1 MDGEKATRPPRGRRA
16 TLAALRNAATI
27 ASMSARHLGP
37 AARIAFVTLVGVLA
51 LAGDTLAAGAAPA
64 AARCCFRVDTLV
76 QAELDVIFNSTQ
88 LGGMVGHQEA
98 VVTYRDVELL
108 TLSADGELRRA
119 NGGPAIAFG
128 KALVKNEIGE
138 VLPDRTYRY
147 IAKCNKSQSTNTY
160 RPEARALVRFA
171 NGDATKLVVQA
182 GRAARTAAAA
192 ADRGCDRTGHGVAAG
207 NLDGLS
213 AGGAGSVLVNAPTAS
228 TFASARVFRA
238 AHRISF
244 DDDHPHDPGTR
255 PHDQVGGM
263 TVDLCFRYVSPARV
277 QAEAAKIRALVG
289 KKPSAARTLPCR

>member
-1 MDGEKATRPPRGRRA
+1 MVGNATERGYDRA
-16 TLAALRNAATI
+16 
-27 ASMSARHLGP
+27 MSARQLGL
-37 AARIAFVTLVGVLA
+37 AARVALATLVGVLA

-64 AARCCFRVDTLV
+64 APRCCFRVDTLV
-76 QAELDVIFNSTQ
+76 
-88 LGGMVGHQEA
+88 
-98 VVTYRDVELL
+98 DVELL
-108 TLSADGELRRA
+108 VLSADGQLRRA

-138 VLPDRTYRY
+138 VLPDQTYRY
-147 IAKCNKSQSTNTY
+147 IAKCNKSRSTNTY
-160 RPEARALVRFA
+160 RRESRALVRFA
-171 NGDATKLVVQA
+171 NAEASKLVVQA
-182 GRAARTAAAA
+182 GRAARAAAA
-192 ADRGCDRTGHGVAAG
+192 VADRGCDRTGHGIATG
-207 NLDGLS
+207 DLDGLS
-213 AGGAGSVLVNAPTAS
+213 PGGAGSVLVNAPTAA
-228 TFASARVFRA
+228 TFASAKVFRA